1 MSVPTREIACS
12 SKFSGVVTPAEAQAK
27 IDEQRAV
34 LNGKTPE
41 NFGRTGDFSCR
52 LQTSTKN

>member
-1 MSVPTREIACS
+1 MNTFN
-12 SKFSGVVTPAEAQAK
+12 KLWGVVTPAEAQAK

-41 NFGRTGDFSCR
+41 KFGRTGYFSCTV
-52 LQTSTKN
+52 QTSTKN